1 MTSVVRQSMDAGAA
15 FESAMKG
22 MDSVAAAASGQPVQA
37 ASPTGLPV
45 RLAPAAPAAPAML
58 RAKIALKRFLRL
70 PVRMLYRV
78 ARPVIRPIAHRARLF
93 LMSGNTAQIEALRRE
108 VALLQAATSGF
119 QRQAVSTE
127 KEQLALRRVNGQA
140 AEHLLAHEARL
151 TREIQFAR
159 EIIAAEISALRS
171 AIGYAHLAPEVQAQ
185 LDRLEQYGYAT
196 TRRHAALNC
205 GHGDVLVATESGYV
219 LCDESDHP
227 LIACLMDSGELE
239 RGTRLLIE
247 SLLGPGSV
255 FIDVGANIGLHTMAA
270 ARAMRGIGTIVSF
283 EPFERTAMHLGRAVA
298 INGHEAIVR
307 VVQAAA
313 SDAPGQR
320 KLYLGPTSGH
330 HSLHKFQDDA
340 SLGRSV
346 MIEVTTLDAS
356 LGDVGAVDLLKI
368 DVEGAELE
376 VLAGA
381 RAVIA
386 RSPAIQ
392 IIAELGLSHLART
405 GLTVD
410 AWLSAFSDLGFTAR
424 VIDPL
429 TGQLTPFV
437 PGEVVHVASANL
449 LFSRTDGYTA
459 GG

>member
-1 MTSVVRQSMDAGAA
+1 MTSVVRQSMDAAAA

-22 MDSVAAAASGQPVQA
+22 VDPAAGAASGQPVLPVSLAA
-37 ASPTGLPV
+37 AS
-45 RLAPAAPAAPAML
+45 AAPATPSML

-70 PVRMLYRV
+70 PVRMLYRL
-78 ARPVIRPIAHRARLF
+78 ARPVVRPIAHRARLF
-93 LMSGNTAQIEALRRE
+93 LMSGNAAQIEALRRE
-108 VALLQAATSGF
+108 VALMQATARGPSATP
-119 QRQAVSTE
+119 TE
-127 KEQLALRRVNGQA
+127 EEQLAPRRESRHE
-140 AEHLLAHEARL
+140 AEHLLAHESRL

-159 EIIAAEISALRS
+159 EVIAAQICDLRS
-171 AIGYAHLAPEVQAQ
+171 VIGHVHLAPEVQAQ

-205 GHGDVLVATESGYV
+205 GNGDVLVATESGYV
-219 LCDESDHP
+219 LCDQSDHP

-255 FIDVGANIGLHTMAA
+255 FVDVGANIGLHTMAA
-270 ARAMRGIGTIVSF
+270 ARAMHGIGTIVSF

-340 SLGRSV
+340 SHGRSV

-356 LGDVGAVDLLKI
+356 LDDVGAVDLLKI

-392 IIAELGLSHLART
+392 IIAELGMSHLART

-429 TGQLTPFV
+429 TGQLTPLV
-437 PGEVVHVASANL
+437 PGEVVQAASANL